1 MSEKGSQKNGKSS
14 RVKKDAR
21 MREVEARSRRGG
33 WIVVTVRD
41 CREKK
46 SKDKKG
52 GLFVGRR
59 QEGRSNR
66 EVETAV
72 RRYASAGEE
81 KEKKRKNS
89 LIKV

>member
-1 MSEKGSQKNGKSS
+1 MGEKGSQKNGKSS

-52 GLFVGRR
+52 DFSWAGGKRA
-59 QEGRSNR
+59 GSNR

>member
-1 MSEKGSQKNGKSS
+1 MGRTFARERKRQPQKNGKSS

-52 GLFVGRR
+52 DFSWAGGKR
-59 QEGRSNR
+59 
-66 EVETAV
+66 AV
-72 RRYASAGEE
+72 VIA
-81 KEKKRKNS
+81 KWK
-89 LIKV
+89 LQ